1 MGMLSKLGARSSGPS
16 FRCHEIAMAN
26 PIAPRL
32 NGDDY
37 QARHFWCAA
46 LDMLDPGSNIAG
58 VAYEWREMKSFDD
71 VGIFYDA
78 PQGQAHAGPMSKHFK
93 QVKWQ
98 TTRANRFGYLDLI
111 DPDFIN
117 ASRVSLLER
126 LRDAHQAGEIGV
138 RFSFVTTAR
147 IVDGDPLAELVSSE
161 DGVINLDK
169 LAAGKGPT
177 SKMGK
182 VRKTWSEALGCDDE
196 VLLSILDGFAVLDGQ
211 PNMEAMRDTV
221 ATKARSVGLML
232 SQEDNAASDF
242 RFDSL
247 ARQLIKRDIQEFDRL
262 SLIRFLNEEGLRL
275 APSISSETPP
285 TDLLIRTFDRFATDV
300 SNYDEDHV
308 LDLTDRFSER
318 YLKPDL
324 SWKVDVLDPV
334 KQYLRQRIVGATA
347 VRLALDA
354 HASVA
359 FAAGQTLHLKSG
371 VSPELVQHG
380 RRGREVWHADDGS
393 AAGAPPL
400 AIETRDGGEGDDI
413 AICIALTRPV
423 VEDVGCYLAGTK
435 LPIGQLVLCHLA
447 DGASQTGVRG
457 GEHAAMLADQIAG
470 YLSNVAK
477 DRSLSIKHVFVSAP
491 NGFLFFLGQQT
502 QSLGQVQMYE
512 FDFDRRGGGTYVP
525 T

>member
-1 MGMLSKLGARSSGPS
+1 
-16 FRCHEIAMAN
+16 MAN

-46 LDMLDPGSNIAG
+46 LDMLDPSSNIAG
-58 VAYEWREMKSFDD
+58 VAYEWREVKSFDD

-78 PQGQAHAGPMSKHFK
+78 PQGQAHATPMSKHLK

-117 ASRVSLLER
+117 ATRVSLLQR
-126 LRDAHQAGEIGV
+126 LRDAKQTED
-138 RFSFVTTAR
+138 RSTRLSFVTTAR
-147 IVDGDPLAELVSSE
+147 IADGDPLAELISSE

-169 LAAGKGPT
+169 LAVGKGPT

-182 VRKTWSEALGCDDE
+182 VRKAWCEVLGCDDD

-232 SQEDNAASDF
+232 SSEDNATSDF

-247 ARQLIKRDIQEFDRL
+247 ARQLIKRNIREFDRP
-262 SLIRFLNEEGLRL
+262 SLIRFLTEEGMRV
-275 APSISSETPP
+275 APSISSQAPS

-300 SNYDEDHV
+300 SNYDKAYV

-324 SWKVDVLDPV
+324 SWKADVLDPV
-334 KQYLRQRIVGATA
+334 KQFLRQRIVGATA
-347 VRLALDA
+347 VRLSLDA

-359 FAAGQTLHLKSG
+359 FAAGQMLHLKSG

-393 AAGAPPL
+393 AIGAPPL
-400 AIETRDGGEGDDI
+400 EIETQDVGNGDEI

-423 VEDVGCYLAGTK
+423 AEDVRSFLANTK
-435 LPIGQLVLCHLA
+435 LPIGQLVFCHLA
-447 DGASQTGVRG
+447 DGASQTGVCG
-457 GEHAAMLADQIAG
+457 GEYAALLADQIAE
-470 YLSNVAK
+470 YLSSAAK
-477 DRSLSIKHVFVSAP
+477 DRSRSIKHVFVSAP
-491 NGFLFFLGQQT
+491 NSFLFFLGQQA

-512 FDFDRRGGGTYVP
+512 FDFDRRRKGIYMP

>member
-1 MGMLSKLGARSSGPS
+1 
-16 FRCHEIAMAN
+16 MAN

-46 LDMLDPGSNIAG
+46 LDMLDPSSNIAG
-58 VAYEWREMKSFDD
+58 VAYEWREVKSFDD
-71 VGIFYDA
+71 VGIFYSA
-78 PQGQAHAGPMSKHFK
+78 PQGQAHATPMSKHFK

-117 ASRVSLLER
+117 AAMVSLLER
-126 LRDAHQAGEIGV
+126 LRDAKETGDSSI
-138 RFSFVTTAR
+138 RLSFVTTAR
-147 IVDGDPLAELVSSE
+147 ITDGDPLAELISSE
-161 DGVINLDK
+161 DGVINLEK
-169 LAAGKGPT
+169 LIVGKGPT

-182 VRKTWSEALGCDDE
+182 VRKAWCEALGCDDD
-196 VLLSILDGFAVLDGQ
+196 VLFSILDGFAVLDGQ
-211 PNMEAMRDTV
+211 PNMEAMRDVV

-232 SQEDNAASDF
+232 SSEENAASDF

-247 ARQLIKRDIQEFDRL
+247 ARQLIKRDIQEFDRPG
-262 SLIRFLNEEGLRL
+262 LIQFLKEEGLRV
-275 APSISSETPP
+275 APSISAATPS

-300 SNYDEDHV
+300 ADYDYAHV
-308 LDLTDRFSER
+308 LDLTDRFTER

-324 SWKVDVLDPV
+324 SWKGDVFDPV
-334 KQYLRQRIVGATA
+334 KQFLRQRIVGAAA
-347 VRLALDA
+347 VRLSLDA

-393 AAGAPPL
+393 ALGAPSL
-400 AIETRDGGEGDDI
+400 EIQSQEVGDGDEI
-413 AICIALTRPV
+413 AIAVGLTRPV
-423 VEDVGCYLAGTK
+423 AEDVRSYLANTS
-435 LPIGQLVLCHLA
+435 LPIGQLVLCQLA
-447 DGASQTGVRG
+447 DGASQTGVCG
-457 GEHAAMLADQIAG
+457 GEHAALLADQIAE
-470 YLSNVAK
+470 YLSNAVK
-477 DRSLSIKHVFVSAP
+477 DRILSRRHLFVSAP
-491 NGFLFFLGQQT
+491 NSFLFFLGQQA
-502 QSLGQVQMYE
+502 QSLGQIQMYE
-512 FDFDRRGGGTYVP
+512 FDFDRKGGGTYMP

>member
-1 MGMLSKLGARSSGPS
+1 
-16 FRCHEIAMAN
+16 MAN

-58 VAYEWREMKSFDD
+58 VACEWREVKSFDD

-78 PQGQAHAGPMSKHFK
+78 PQGQARATPMSKHFQ

-98 TTRANRFGYLDLI
+98 TTRSNRFGYLDLI

-117 ASRVSLLER
+117 ATRVSLLER
-126 LRDAHQAGEIGV
+126 LRDAKQTGDGST

-147 IVDGDPLAELVSSE
+147 IADGDPLAELISSE
-161 DGVINLDK
+161 DGVINLAK
-169 LAAGKGPT
+169 LSVGKGPT

-182 VRKTWSEALGCDDE
+182 VRKTWRDALGCDDG
-196 VLLSILDGFAVLDGQ
+196 VLSTILDGFAVLDGQ
-211 PNMEAMRDTV
+211 PNMEAMRDAV

-232 SQEDNAASDF
+232 SSEENAASDF

-247 ARQLIKRDIQEFDRL
+247 ARQLIKRDIQKLDRRG
-262 SLIRFLNEEGLRL
+262 LIHFLNEEGMRV
-275 APSISSETPP
+275 APSIASQTPA
-285 TDLLIRTFDRFATDV
+285 TNLLIRTFDRFATDV
-300 SNYDEDHV
+300 SDYDEAHV
-308 LDLTDRFSER
+308 LDLTDRFTER
-318 YLKPDL
+318 YLKL
-324 SWKVDVLDPV
+324 VHCWKADVLDPV
-334 KQYLRQRIVGATA
+334 KQFLRQNIVGATA
-347 VRLALDA
+347 VRLSLDA

-393 AAGAPPL
+393 AINAPPL
-400 AIETRDGGEGDDI
+400 EIETQDVGNGDEI
-413 AICIALTRPV
+413 AICIGLTRPV
-423 VEDVGCYLAGTK
+423 AEDVHSYLANTT

-447 DGASQTGVRG
+447 DGASQTGVCG
-457 GEHAAMLADQIAG
+457 GEHAALLADQIAE
-470 YLSNVAK
+470 YLSNALK

-491 NGFLFFLGQQT
+491 NSFLFFLGQQA

-512 FDFDRRGGGTYVP
+512 FDFDRKGGGTYMP